1 MSALSTEPFAAAGG
15 RNEPLLEV
23 EDLSVVF
30 DTEDGPV
37 HAVNGVSFT
46 LDRAEIL
53 GIVGESG
60 CGKSVTSMAIPRLLP
75 PTAQVSGAVRLE
87 GRDLLGMSGR
97 AMRRLRGAE
106 VSVVFQEPMTSLNPA
121 YTVGYQVAEVLREHE
136 GLRGKAA
143 RRRTVELFELV
154 GIPAPER
161 RVDEYPHQLSG
172 GMRQRVMIAIA
183 VACSPKVLVADEPTT
198 ALDVTIQAGILDVMR
213 TLRDELGTAIILIT
227 HDLGVIADIAD
238 RVVVMYAGRRVEFA
252 PGDELFAAP
261 QHPYTVGLLGAV
273 PRPLAGQV
281 RQPLVEIPGRVPIL
295 REDPDACTF
304 APRCARATE
313 ECLTRRPPLGPVR
326 PQHLV
331 ACYHPG
337 SDQS

>member
-1 MSALSTEPFAAAGG
+1 MS
-15 RNEPLLEV
+15 RLLEV
-23 EDLSVVF
+23 ADLRVVF

-75 PTAQVSGAVRLE
+75 PTARVSGQIRLE
-87 GRDLLGMSGR
+87 GEDLLRLPQR
-97 AMRRLRGAE
+97 AMRRLRGSQ

-121 YTVGYQVAEVLREHE
+121 YSVGYQVAEVLREHE
-136 GLRGKAA
+136 GLRGQAA
-143 RRRTVELFELV
+143 RRRAVELFELV
-154 GIPAPER
+154 GIPAPDR
-161 RVDEYPHQLSG
+161 RIDEYPHQLSG

-213 TLRDELGTAIILIT
+213 NLRDELGTAIILIT
-227 HDLGVIADIAD
+227 HDLGVIADVAD
-238 RVVVMYAGRRVEFA
+238 RVVVMYAGRRVEAA
-252 PGDELFAAP
+252 PVDDLFRAP
-261 QHPYTVGLLGAV
+261 QHPYTVGLLGAL
-273 PRPLAGQV
+273 PRLTDVDGPRKALA
-281 RQPLVEIPGRVPIL
+281 EIPGRVPIL
-295 REDPDACTF
+295 REDADECTF
-304 APRCARATE
+304 APRCG
-313 ECLTRRPPLGPVR
+313 RRTAQCVAHRPALAPVS
-326 PQHLV
+326 PDHLV

-337 SDQS
+337 SESS